1 MADKRFMNAI
11 IFSDGVCISVHSSK
25 DTSDAFSATFS
36 FRCFIDL
43 TRTADTKY
51 LTNLIEEK
59 LSEKL
64 IGLTVES
71 GNIYLREREGVPT
84 YNSGRYTHQDTLGGT
99 WQQK

>member
-36 FRCFIDL
+36 
-43 TRTADTKY
+43 
-51 LTNLIEEK
+51 
-59 LSEKL
+59 
-64 IGLTVES
+64 
-71 GNIYLREREGVPT
+71 
-84 YNSGRYTHQDTLGGT
+84 LGGT